1 MLKKLMNLAVLFV
14 VAVVALTP
22 VSDSFNTAIEAA
34 IPIII
39 GITITRLYG
48 KDILVADNTALRIK
62 NILSVV
68 SVMTTLLLLVAV
80 CIVKIEE
87 LDYTYI
93 ELDDAITAMIIFGIF
108 GVILE
113 LIGSGVIKLI
123 RHFTGKSCK

>member
-1 MLKKLMNLAVLFV
+1 MLKKLVNLGVLFV

-22 VSDSFNTAIEAA
+22 VSDSFNTAIEVA
-34 IPIII
+34 IPIIV
-39 GITITRLYG
+39 GIAITRLYG

-62 NILSVV
+62 NILSAV
-68 SVMTTLLLLVAV
+68 SVMATLLLLVAV

-93 ELDDAITAMIIFGIF
+93 EIDDAIMGMMIFGVI

-113 LIGSGVIKLI
+113 LVGSGVIKLI
-123 RHFTGKSCK
+123 RHFTSKSNK